1 MCRVK
6 LRLEFGRI
14 SIVQTPFMPTH
25 LTQFDGE
32 NNLRTRLLVKGEMF
46 GVDAMNIER
55 ITRLVAADGDREIIL
70 DLADLDFLDSDSA
83 PILKRLEREGL
94 FGIEG
99 IEIFLQHAIN
109 DAERD

>member
-1 MCRVK
+1 
-6 LRLEFGRI
+6 
-14 SIVQTPFMPTH
+14 MPTH
-25 LTQFDGE
+25 ITQIDGE

-46 GVDAMNIER
+46 GDDALNIER
-55 ITRLVAADGDREIIL
+55 IARLVAADGDREITL

-94 FGIEG
+94 FRIEG

>member
-1 MCRVK
+1 
-6 LRLEFGRI
+6 
-14 SIVQTPFMPTH
+14 MPTH
-25 LTQFDGE
+25 ITQIDGE

-46 GVDAMNIER
+46 GDDALNIER
-55 ITRLVAADGDREIIL
+55 IARLVAADGDREITL